1 MEWTFHQRHHECR
14 HRDTIRRETGQKSFF
29 FQTKY
34 IPTVSHYHHYLVH
47 QLRTGAKD
55 EPKDEDQA
63 DEADENEDEPAQ
75 SEGEGGALDADDAG
89 VSADANLLTDFQH
102 KFEGAL
108 REPSRGLVVKDLM
121 ILFEGSSIYGRRAGF
136 HKALMVT
143 VPSFF
148 TLSIKAQKKIG
159 LLQHDS
165 PSILRCTYVTPSYE
179 LTLWNWKLNSSGFFC
194 SEVLTV
200 RVIKICWHPCPSMDA
215 SLRHLQMPQATTF
228 GKAQPGKGR

>member
-143 VPSFF
+143 VPSFYIKHQSPKKNRIDSTWF
-148 TLSIKAQKKIG
+148 TINFKMYIC
-159 LLQHDS
+159 H
-165 PSILRCTYVTPSYE
+165 PFIWTYS
-179 LTLWNWKLNSSGFFC
+179 LKLEIEFKWIFLFGGVNSTGN
-194 SEVLTV
+194 
-200 RVIKICWHPCPSMDA
+200 
-215 SLRHLQMPQATTF
+215 
-228 GKAQPGKGR
+228 